1 MDGSSLPIRL
11 PDIRGRAC
19 QSVVFGGATDP
30 TLASAATGAWS
41 GAERHGVRRRSGAEL
56 PLSDG
61 CVGVAGG

>member
-1 MDGSSLPIRL
+1 MGHPCPSGCLT
-11 PDIRGRAC
+11 
-19 QSVVFGGATDP
+19 SVAALAKAWFSGGATDP